1 MPIDDS
7 YAPPGA
13 FPNMAVNN
21 LTITGSTSNTSTGTN
36 TVSGSN
42 VRLGSETIEGSLSV
56 GGVASIGSVASVV
69 GAVFTGAT
77 ITGGNT
83 GTLTNSPHTGNP
95 FTFLEIN
102 VNGTVGAVPVYALS

>member
-1 MPIDDS
+1 MTDES
-7 YAPPGA
+7 NAPPGS
-13 FPNMAVNN
+13 FQNLAVGN
-21 LTITGSTSNTSTGTN
+21 LTIAGSTTNLSTGTN

-42 VRLGSETIEGSLSV
+42 VRLGSETIEGTLSV
-56 GGVASIGSVASVV
+56 GSVATVV
-69 GAVFTGAT
+69 SAAFTGAT

-102 VNGTVGAVPVYALS
+102 VNGTVGAVPVYALT